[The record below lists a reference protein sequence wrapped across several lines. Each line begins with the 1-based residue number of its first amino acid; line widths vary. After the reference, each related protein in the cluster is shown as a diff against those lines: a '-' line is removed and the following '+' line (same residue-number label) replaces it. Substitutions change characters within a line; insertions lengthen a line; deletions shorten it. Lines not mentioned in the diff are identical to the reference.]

1 MTMPLVLKK
10 LANNLDMEEEHFSSA
25 LWVFKEHVE
34 LAKQGEK
41 RDLLRQ
47 QRMCY

>member
-1 MTMPLVLKK
+1 MK
-10 LANNLDMEEEHFSSA
+10 EEHFSSA

-34 LAKQGEK
+34 LAKQEEK

-47 QRMCY
+47 QRMRY